1 MTAIPENLPGMS
13 EYVERTVV
21 RPFSGTGSAK
31 KPVVVLGSSTILMS
45 TIFNNGLMQNVY
57 ILYRMFQ
64 SMGYIPL
71 LLVQDLPESLPP
83 YMADLSLHTIDS
95 FVTSSIRADVY
106 IEIAMSIDI
115 VVKQYLRLG
124 GSRIYKLYL
133 GNILNIDIESP
144 LCYPGM
150 YFVHHYIG
158 DVDDIWVSPHYAQHL
173 QYSKSINR
181 VPLTGKANSIAPY
194 VWDPCILTAGSSRSF
209 RWTPPVKGEE
219 IFLLIEPN
227 ISFQKTSL
235 IPLCILESWYR
246 KHRDWKGKIVLV
258 NGNRLEVLPYFMNSL
273 ADSFDLVKDGRVE
286 FHGRLSIVELMTAYP
301 SAIPI
306 CHQWNNE
313 YNYMVL
319 EYFHCMYPVL
329 HNASDWSAYG
339 YYYPNSDIAAGVSS
353 LERILNDPMN
363 PEVFAS
369 HAKALTWNHSPY
381 NPDVQRRW
389 ATLLGFGSDSGSAS
403 ASAEAEAKAEPTAV

>member
-1 MTAIPENLPGMS
+1 MTAIPEKSPGMT
-13 EYVERTVV
+13 EYIPTVDTTLPLTQKQQN
-21 RPFSGTGSAK
+21 RP
-31 KPVVVLGSSTILMS
+31 VIMIGSSTIKMS

-71 LLVQDLPESLPP
+71 LLVQEIPTDIPS
-83 YMADLSLHTIDS
+83 YMNDVTTYTIDD
-95 FVTSSIRADVY
+95 FVTASIRVDIY
-106 IEIAMSIDI
+106 IEIAMSIDV

-144 LCYPGM
+144 LCYPGL

-158 DVDDIWVSPHYAQHL
+158 DVDDVWVSPHYYQHL
-173 QYSKSINR
+173 QYSKCINR
-181 VPLTGKANSIAPY
+181 VSLESNHGSVAPY
-194 VWDPCILTAGSSRSF
+194 VWDSCILTAGATRSF
-209 RWTPPVKGEE
+209 EWSKPVKGEE

-235 IPLCILESWYR
+235 IPLCILEKWYR
-246 KHRDWKGKIVLV
+246 KNPTWKGKIILV
-258 NGNRLEVLPYFMNSL
+258 NGNRLDVLPFFRSSL

-286 FHGRLSIVELMTAYP
+286 FHGRLSIVEIMNMYG

-319 EYFHCMYPVL
+319 EYFHCMFPVL

-339 YYYPNSDIAAGVSS
+339 YYYPNSDISAGVTQ
-353 LERILNDPMN
+353 LERILDSPMHS
-363 PEVFAS
+363 ETFKS
-369 HAKALTWNHSPY
+369 HAKSLTWRHSPY
-381 NPDVQRRW
+381 NPDVQRGW
-389 ATLLGFGSDSGSAS
+389 ATLLGL
-403 ASAEAEAKAEPTAV
+403 E

>member
-1 MTAIPENLPGMS
+1 MI
-13 EYVERTVV
+13 
-21 RPFSGTGSAK
+21 
-31 KPVVVLGSSTILMS
+31 GSSTIDMT
-45 TIFNNGLMQNVY
+45 TIFNNGLLQNVY

-64 SMGYIPL
+64 SMGYIPI
-71 LLVQDLPESLPP
+71 LLVQDMPTSVPP
-83 YMADLSLHTIDS
+83 YMADVTLLTIES
-95 FVTSSIRADVY
+95 FIKASIGVDIY

-124 GSRIYKLYL
+124 KSRIYKLYL

-158 DVDDIWVSPHYAQHL
+158 DIDDVWVSPHYAQHL
-173 QYSKSINR
+173 QYAKCINR
-181 VPLTGKANSIAPY
+181 IAPANTKPPSIAPY
-194 VWDPCILTAGSSRSF
+194 VWDPCILTAGGTRSF
-209 RWTPPVKGEE
+209 QWTPPVKGEE
-219 IFLLIEPN
+219 VFLLIEPN

-246 KHRDWKGKIVLV
+246 KNPKWTGKIILV
-258 NGNRLEVLPYFMNSL
+258 NGNRLDVLPYFRTSL

-286 FHGRLSIVELMTAYP
+286 FHGRVTIVDLMTNYP

-329 HNASDWSAYG
+329 HNASDWASYG
-339 YYYPNSDIAAGVSS
+339 YYYPNSDIAAGVAT
-353 LERILNDPMN
+353 LERILHEPMH
-363 PEVFAS
+363 PERFRS
-369 HAKALTWNHSPY
+369 HAKALTWKHSPY
-381 NPDVQRRW
+381 NPDVQREW
-389 ATLLGFGSDSGSAS
+389 ASLFGL
-403 ASAEAEAKAEPTAV
+403 TV

>member
-1 MTAIPENLPGMS
+1 MTAIPEKLPGMT
-13 EYVERTVV
+13 EYLGPPTAA
-21 RPFSGTGSAK
+21 RPRRAEGKGSTGEQAPFPRGTQ
-31 KPVVVLGSSTILMS
+31 KPVIMIGSSTLTMS

-71 LLVQDLPESLPP
+71 LLVQELPDSVPP
-83 YMADLSLHTIDS
+83 YMADINLHTIES
-95 FVTSSIRADVY
+95 FIKESIRVTVY
-106 IEIAMSIDI
+106 IEIAMSIDV
-115 VVKQYLRLG
+115 VVKQYLRMS

-158 DVDDIWVSPHYAQHL
+158 DVDDVWVSPHYGQHL
-173 QYSKSINR
+173 QYAKCINR
-181 VPLTGKANSIAPY
+181 VALSAGSDGIAPY
-194 VWDPCILTAGSSRSF
+194 VWDPCILTAGASRSF
-209 RWTPPVKGEE
+209 QWSPPVKGEE

-246 KHRDWKGKIVLV
+246 KNPKWTGKVVLA
-258 NGNRLEVLPYFMNSL
+258 NGNRLEVLPFFMNSL
-273 ADSFDLVKDGRVE
+273 ADSFDLVKNGRVE
-286 FHGRLSIVELMTAYP
+286 FLGRLSIVELMTTYP

-306 CHQWNNE
+306 CHQVNNE

-319 EYFHCMYPVL
+319 EYFHCGYPVL
-329 HNASDWSAYG
+329 HNASDWSDYG
-339 YYYPNSDIAAGVSS
+339 YYYPNSDIGAGVSL
-353 LERILNDPMN
+353 LERVLSEPMHV
-363 PEVFAS
+363 ETFVS
-369 HAKALTWNHSPY
+369 HAKTLTWRHSPY
-381 NPDVQRRW
+381 NPDVQRGW
-389 ATLLGFGSDSGSAS
+389 ATLLGL
-403 ASAEAEAKAEPTAV
+403 EHLV

>member
-1 MTAIPENLPGMS
+1 MTAIPEKLPGMS
-13 EYVERTVV
+13 EYVQRTATTPYSAGPAAAASAV
-21 RPFSGTGSAK
+21 TAAK
-31 KPVVVLGSSTILMS
+31 KPVVMIGSSTINMS

-64 SMGYIPL
+64 SMDYIPL
-71 LLVQDLPESLPP
+71 LLVQEMPTSVPP
-83 YMADLSLHTIDS
+83 YMADVSLLTIDS
-95 FVTSSIRADVY
+95 FVTTGIRVDVY
-106 IEIAMSIDI
+106 IEIAMSIDL
-115 VVKQYLRLG
+115 VVKQYLRMG

-150 YFVHHYIG
+150 YFVHHYVG

-173 QYSKSINR
+173 QYSKCINR
-181 VPLTGKANSIAPY
+181 VPLIGQGNSIAPY
-194 VWDPCILTAGSSRSF
+194 VWDPCILTAGSTRSF

-246 KHRDWKGKIVLV
+246 KQARDTWKGKIILV
-258 NGNRLEVLPYFMNSL
+258 NGNRLEVLPYFKSSL

-286 FHGRLSIVELMTAYP
+286 FHGRLSIVELMAAYP

-339 YYYPNSDIAAGVSS
+339 YYYPNSDIAAGVAS
-353 LERILNDPMN
+353 LERILNTPMN
-363 PEVFAS
+363 PEAFAS

-381 NPDVQRRW
+381 NPDVQRGW
-389 ATLLGFGSDSGSAS
+389 AKILGFG
-403 ASAEAEAKAEPTAV
+403 EATAV

>member
-1 MTAIPENLPGMS
+1 MQMTAIPEKLPGMT
-13 EYVERTVV
+13 EYLHTESKSPLAIENRK
-21 RPFSGTGSAK
+21 RP
-31 KPVVVLGSSTILMS
+31 VIMIGSSTIDMT
-45 TIFNNGLMQNVY
+45 TIFNNGLLQNVY

-64 SMGYIPL
+64 SMDYIPI
-71 LLVQDLPESLPP
+71 LLVQDMPANVPS
-83 YMADLSLHTIDS
+83 YMADLTLLTIDS
-95 FVTSSIRADVY
+95 FVKASIIVDVY

-124 GSRIYKLYL
+124 KTRIYKLYL

-158 DVDDIWVSPHYAQHL
+158 DVDDVWVSPHYAQHL
-173 QYSKSINR
+173 QYAKCINR
-181 VPLTGKANSIAPY
+181 IASANTKTPAIAPY
-194 VWDPCILTAGSSRSF
+194 VWDPCILTAGGSRSF
-209 RWTPPVKGEE
+209 QWTPPVKGEE
-219 IFLLIEPN
+219 VFLLIEPN

-246 KHRDWKGKIVLV
+246 KNPTWKGKIILV
-258 NGNRLEVLPYFMNSL
+258 NGNRLDVLPYFRTSL

-286 FHGRLSIVELMTAYP
+286 FHGRVTIVDLMTTYP

-329 HNASDWSAYG
+329 HNASDWASYG
-339 YYYPNSDIAAGVSS
+339 YYYPNSDIATGVAT
-353 LERILNDPMN
+353 LERILHEPMN
-363 PEVFAS
+363 PERFRS
-369 HAKALTWNHSPY
+369 QAKTLTWRHSPY
-381 NPDVQRRW
+381 NPDVQRDW
-389 ATLLGFGSDSGSAS
+389 ANLLGL
-403 ASAEAEAKAEPTAV
+403 TV

>member
-1 MTAIPENLPGMS
+1 MQMTAIPEKLPGMT
-13 EYVERTVV
+13 EYLHTTTTSPLVVEYQK
-21 RPFSGTGSAK
+21 RP
-31 KPVVVLGSSTILMS
+31 VIMIGSSTIDMT
-45 TIFNNGLMQNVY
+45 TIFNNGLLQNVY

-64 SMGYIPL
+64 SMGYIPI
-71 LLVQDLPESLPP
+71 LLVQEMPTNVPS
-83 YMADLSLHTIDS
+83 YMADLTLLTIES
-95 FVTSSIRADVY
+95 FIKASIVVDIY

-115 VVKQYLRLG
+115 VVKQYLRLAK
-124 GSRIYKLYL
+124 SRIYKLYL

-158 DVDDIWVSPHYAQHL
+158 DIDDVWVSPHYAQHL
-173 QYSKSINR
+173 QYAKCINR
-181 VPLTGKANSIAPY
+181 VTNVTNVTNVTKPPSIAPY
-194 VWDPCILTAGSSRSF
+194 VWDPCILTAGGTRSF
-209 RWTPPVKGEE
+209 QWTPPVKGEE
-219 IFLLIEPN
+219 VFLLIEPN

-246 KHRDWKGKIVLV
+246 KNPKWTGKIILV
-258 NGNRLEVLPYFMNSL
+258 NGNRLDVLPYFRTSL

-286 FHGRLSIVELMTAYP
+286 FHGRVTIVDLMTNYP

-329 HNASDWSAYG
+329 HNASDWASYG
-339 YYYPNSDIAAGVSS
+339 YYYPNSDIAAGVAT
-353 LERILNDPMN
+353 LERILHEPMH
-363 PEVFAS
+363 PERFRS
-369 HAKALTWNHSPY
+369 HAKALTWRHSPY
-381 NPDVQRRW
+381 NPDVQREW
-389 ATLLGFGSDSGSAS
+389 ATLFGL
-403 ASAEAEAKAEPTAV
+403 TV

>member
-1 MTAIPENLPGMS
+1 MI
-13 EYVERTVV
+13 
-21 RPFSGTGSAK
+21 
-31 KPVVVLGSSTILMS
+31 GSSTIDMT
-45 TIFNNGLMQNVY
+45 TIFNNGLLQNVY

-64 SMGYIPL
+64 SMDYIPI
-71 LLVQDLPESLPP
+71 LLVQDMPANVPS
-83 YMADLSLHTIDS
+83 YMADVTLLTIDS
-95 FVTSSIRADVY
+95 FVKASIIVDVY

-124 GSRIYKLYL
+124 KTRIYKLYL

-158 DVDDIWVSPHYAQHL
+158 DVDDVWVSPHYAQHL
-173 QYSKSINR
+173 QYAKCINR
-181 VPLTGKANSIAPY
+181 IAPANTKTPAIAPY
-194 VWDPCILTAGSSRSF
+194 VWDPCILTAGGTRSF
-209 RWTPPVKGEE
+209 QWTPPVKGEE
-219 IFLLIEPN
+219 VFLLIEPN

-246 KHRDWKGKIVLV
+246 KNPTWKGKIILV
-258 NGNRLEVLPYFMNSL
+258 NGNRLDVLPYFRTSL

-286 FHGRLSIVELMTAYP
+286 FHGRVTIVDLMTNYP

-329 HNASDWSAYG
+329 HNASDWASYG
-339 YYYPNSDIAAGVSS
+339 YYYPNSDIATGVAT
-353 LERILNDPMN
+353 LERILHEPIHT
-363 PEVFAS
+363 ETFRS
-369 HAKALTWNHSPY
+369 HAKALTWRHSPY
-381 NPDVQRRW
+381 NPDVQRDW
-389 ATLLGFGSDSGSAS
+389 ANLLGL
-403 ASAEAEAKAEPTAV
+403 TV

>member
-1 MTAIPENLPGMS
+1 MTAIPEKLPGMT
-13 EYVERTVV
+13 EYVEENTANIPLATR
-21 RPFSGTGSAK
+21 AK
-31 KPVVVLGSSTILMS
+31 RPVVMLGSSTINMS
-45 TIFNNGLMQNVY
+45 TMFNNGLMQNVY

-71 LLVQDLPESLPP
+71 LLVQEMPSEVPS
-83 YMADLSLHTIDS
+83 YMTDVSLHTIDS
-95 FVTSSIRADVY
+95 FVTSAIQVDVY
-106 IEIAMSIDI
+106 IEIAMSIDV
-115 VVKQYLRLG
+115 VVKQYLRMRG
-124 GSRIYKLYL
+124 TRMYKLYL

-158 DVDDIWVSPHYAQHL
+158 DIDDVWVSPHYAQHL

-181 VPLTGKANSIAPY
+181 IPLSGAPSIAPY
-194 VWDPCILTAGSSRSF
+194 VWDPCILTAGATRAF
-209 RWTPPVKGEE
+209 HWTPPVKGEE

-246 KHRDWKGKIVLV
+246 KNPTWKGKIILV
-258 NGNRLEVLPYFMNSL
+258 NGNRLEVLPYFKTSL

-286 FHGRLSIVELMTAYP
+286 FHGRLTIVELMTAYP

-329 HNASDWSAYG
+329 HNASGWSTYG
-339 YYYPNSDIAAGVSS
+339 YYYPNSDIAAGVSA
-353 LERILNDPMN
+353 LESILNDPMH
-363 PEVFAS
+363 PQIFAS

-381 NPDVQRRW
+381 NPDVQRGW
-389 ATLLGFGSDSGSAS
+389 ASLLGLSA
-403 ASAEAEAKAEPTAV
+403 V

>member
-1 MTAIPENLPGMS
+1 MTSIPEKLPGMT
-13 EYVERTVV
+13 EYA
-21 RPFSGTGSAK
+21 SGTSES
-31 KPVVVLGSSTILMS
+31 KPFCRPEESPVIMIGSSTINMA
-45 TIFNNGLMQNVY
+45 TMFNNGLMQNVY

-71 LLVQDLPESLPP
+71 LLVQEMPEAVPP
-83 YMADLSLHTIDS
+83 YMTDVNLHTIES
-95 FVTSSIRADVY
+95 FVKSSIRVTVY
-106 IEIAMSIDI
+106 IEIAMSIDVI
-115 VVKQYLRLG
+115 VKQFLRMT

-158 DVDDIWVSPHYAQHL
+158 DVDDVLVSPHYAQHL
-173 QYSKSINR
+173 QYARSINR
-181 VPLTGKANSIAPY
+181 VLSLSDNNGIAPY
-194 VWDPCILTAGSSRSF
+194 VWDPCVLTAGGSRSF
-209 RWTPPVKGEE
+209 SWSPPVKGEE

-235 IPLCILESWYR
+235 VPLCILEAWYR
-246 KHRDWKGKIVLV
+246 KNPTWTGKIILV
-258 NGNRLEVLPYFMNSL
+258 NGNRLEVLPYFMSSL

-286 FHGRLSIVELMTAYP
+286 FHGRMSIVELMTNYP

-306 CHQWNNE
+306 CHQVNNE

-319 EYFHCMYPVL
+319 EYFHCGYPVL

-339 YYYPNSDIAAGVSS
+339 YYYPNSDIAAGVALLMKVLSS
-353 LERILNDPMN
+353 PLNG
-363 PEVFAS
+363 ETFRS
-369 HAKALTWNHSPY
+369 HAKTLTWRHSPY
-381 NPDVQRRW
+381 NPDVQRAW
-389 ATLLGFGSDSGSAS
+389 AKVLGL
-403 ASAEAEAKAEPTAV
+403 E